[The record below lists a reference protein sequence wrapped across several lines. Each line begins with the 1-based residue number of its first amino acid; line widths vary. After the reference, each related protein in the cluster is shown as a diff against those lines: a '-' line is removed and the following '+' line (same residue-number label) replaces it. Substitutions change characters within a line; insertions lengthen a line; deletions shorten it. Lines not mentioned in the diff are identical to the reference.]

1 MIVAGWANANLRK
14 NSMTQLIKYIKATA
28 AELRQVNWPTQ
39 KEAITYTVLVIVI
52 SAVVALYVGAFDYL
66 FSQGINSLVNSI

>member
-1 MIVAGWANANLRK
+1 
-14 NSMTQLIKYIKATA
+14 MTQLVKYIKATM

-39 KEAITYTVLVIVI
+39 KEALTYTVLVIVV

-66 FSQGINSLVNSI
+66 FSQGINILIHTF